1 MANIAGVQPK
11 YCNNAAAAIAFM
23 ISSSPTVGKA
33 GSEVCQQM
41 SSQERGSLART
52 THRLLRLMS
61 VSMSASESETQA
73 AIGKLRSAL
82 TVLESLGITTAATVS
97 STVPQ
102 QSSKKRPLE
111 EDEDFEEEVGH
122 VSSAVVEAV
131 DAAERAVKLVK
142 AQVQASSAVWSDQWT
157 VDDTTA
163 HSTTT

>member
-1 MANIAGVQPK
+1 
-11 YCNNAAAAIAFM
+11 
-23 ISSSPTVGKA
+23 
-33 GSEVCQQM
+33 
-41 SSQERGSLART
+41 
-52 THRLLRLMS
+52 
-61 VSMSASESETQA
+61 
-73 AIGKLRSAL
+73 
-82 TVLESLGITTAATVS
+82 VLESLGIAAAATVS

-122 VSSAVVEAV
+122 VSSAAVEAV

-142 AQVQASSAVWSDQWT
+142 AQVQASSAVRSDQST